1 MAEST
6 ILLLLAALVW
16 LWFDSMRA
24 RERAL
29 ALGKRACERD
39 GLMFLDETVE
49 CVSLRF
55 ARDADGRM
63 ALRRT
68 YSFEFSDTGNNRRNG
83 SVVMLGG
90 EVESFYTEPYLISEL
105 VTKRGDTSPRAP
117 LIRKLFQPC

>member
-1 MAEST
+1 MLEMST
-6 ILLLLAALVW
+6 LFFLAALVW

-29 ALGKRACERD
+29 LLGKGACERD

-49 CVSLRF
+49 CVGLGF
-55 ARDADGRM
+55 ARDADGRL

-83 SVVMLGG
+83 SVVMLGS
-90 EVESFYTEPYLISEL
+90 EVESFYTEPYLI
-105 VTKRGDTSPRAP
+105 
-117 LIRKLFQPC
+117 Q

>member
-1 MAEST
+1 MLEIST
-6 ILLLLAALVW
+6 LLLLAALVW

-29 ALGKRACERD
+29 ALGKRACQRD
-39 GLMFLDETVE
+39 GLLFLDETVE

-55 ARDADGRM
+55 ARNADGNL

-90 EVESFYTEPYLISEL
+90 EVESLYTEPFLL
-105 VTKRGDTSPRAP
+105 
-117 LIRKLFQPC
+117 Q

>member
-1 MAEST
+1 MAEMVT
-6 ILLLLAALVW
+6 LLILAVLVW

-29 ALGKRACERD
+29 ASGKRACERD

-49 CVSLRF
+49 CVALGV
-55 ARDADGRM
+55 ARNGDGHV

-68 YSFEFSDTGNNRRNG
+68 YGFEFSDTGNNRRSG

-90 EVESFYTEPYLISEL
+90 EVESLYTEPYLI
-105 VTKRGDTSPRAP
+105 
-117 LIRKLFQPC
+117 Q

>member
-1 MAEST
+1 MAESIT
-6 ILLLLAALVW
+6 LVLLAALVW

-29 ALGKRACERD
+29 ASGKRACERD

-49 CVSLRF
+49 FVGLGF
-55 ARDADGRM
+55 ARDAEGRM

-90 EVESFYTEPYLISEL
+90 HLESLYTEPYLI
-105 VTKRGDTSPRAP
+105 
-117 LIRKLFQPC
+117 Q

>member
-1 MAEST
+1 MLELST
-6 ILLLLAALVW
+6 LLVLAALVW

-49 CVSLRF
+49 CVALGF
-55 ARDADGRM
+55 ARKENGRM

-68 YSFEFSDTGNNRRNG
+68 YGFEFSDTGNNRRSG
-83 SVVMLGG
+83 SIVMLGG
-90 EVESFYTEPYLISEL
+90 EVESLYTEPYLI
-105 VTKRGDTSPRAP
+105 
-117 LIRKLFQPC
+117 Q

>member
-1 MAEST
+1 MAES
-6 ILLLLAALVW
+6 ISLLLMAALVW

-29 ALGKRACERD
+29 VLGKRSCERD
-39 GLMFLDETVE
+39 GLIFLDETVE
-49 CVSLRF
+49 CVSLRL
-55 ARDADGRM
+55 ARNDEGRV

-90 EVESFYTEPYLISEL
+90 EVESLYTEPYLI
-105 VTKRGDTSPRAP
+105 
-117 LIRKLFQPC
+117 Q

>member
-1 MAEST
+1 MAES
-6 ILLLLAALVW
+6 ISLFLMAALVW

-29 ALGKRACERD
+29 VVGKRSCERD
-39 GLMFLDETVE
+39 GLIFLDETVE
-49 CVSLRF
+49 CVALAF
-55 ARDADGRM
+55 ARNEEGRM

-90 EVESFYTEPYLISEL
+90 ELESLYTEPYLI
-105 VTKRGDTSPRAP
+105 
-117 LIRKLFQPC
+117 Q

>member
-1 MAEST
+1 MAESIT
-6 ILLLLAALVW
+6 LFLLAALVW

-29 ALGKRACERD
+29 RSGKRACERD

-49 CVSLRF
+49 CVALGF
-55 ARDADGRM
+55 ARNADGRM

-90 EVESFYTEPYLISEL
+90 KVESFYTEPYR
-105 VTKRGDTSPRAP
+105 V
-117 LIRKLFQPC
+117 Q

>member
-1 MAEST
+1 MAESIT
-6 ILLLLAALVW
+6 LFLLGALVW

-29 ALGKRACERD
+29 VLGKRTCERD
-39 GLMFLDETVE
+39 GLIFLDETVE
-49 CVSLRF
+49 CVSLGF
-55 ARDADGRM
+55 ARNEEGRM

-90 EVESFYTEPYLISEL
+90 EVESLYTEPYLI
-105 VTKRGDTSPRAP
+105 
-117 LIRKLFQPC
+117 Q

>member
-1 MAEST
+1 MAESIT
-6 ILLLLAALVW
+6 LLLLAALIW

-49 CVSLRF
+49 CVALGF
-55 ARDADGRM
+55 ARNADGRL

-68 YSFEFSDTGNNRRNG
+68 YGFEFSDTGNNRRGG
-83 SVVMLGG
+83 SIVMLGG
-90 EVESFYTEPYLISEL
+90 EVESLYTEPFLI
-105 VTKRGDTSPRAP
+105 
-117 LIRKLFQPC
+117 Q

>member
-1 MAEST
+1 MLELST
-6 ILLLLAALVW
+6 LLILAALVW

-49 CVSLRF
+49 CVSLGF
-55 ARDADGRM
+55 ARDTDGRM

-68 YSFEFSDTGNNRRNG
+68 YGFEFSDTGNNRRNG

-90 EVESFYTEPYLISEL
+90 EVESFYTEPYLI
-105 VTKRGDTSPRAP
+105 
-117 LIRKLFQPC
+117 Q

>member
-6 ILLLLAALVW
+6 IILLLLAALVW

-49 CVSLRF
+49 CVALGF
-55 ARDADGRM
+55 ARNDHGHM

-68 YSFEFSDTGNNRRNG
+68 YGFEFSDTGNNRRSG
-83 SVVMLGG
+83 SIVMLGG
-90 EVESFYTEPYLISEL
+90 EVESLNTEPFLI
-105 VTKRGDTSPRAP
+105 
-117 LIRKLFQPC
+117 Q